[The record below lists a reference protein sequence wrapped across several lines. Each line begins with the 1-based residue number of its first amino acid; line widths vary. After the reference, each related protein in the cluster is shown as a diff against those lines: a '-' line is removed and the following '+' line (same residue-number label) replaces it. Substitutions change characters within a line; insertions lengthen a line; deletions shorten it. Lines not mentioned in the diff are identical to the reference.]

1 MTGYYYLDV
10 SLETKSPPELLLPT
24 YFKGKI
30 DQSLQT
36 IFGEIGGHTTV
47 DVLKFDQINQRAIL
61 RVPDAYYVKLRA
73 ALSLIASF
81 QEIPCCI
88 KVIAAS
94 PVLLALLDS
103 SSTV

>member
-10 SLETKSPPELLLPT
+10 SLDTDSRPELLLPT

-36 IFGEIGGHTTV
+36 VFGEIGGHTTV
-47 DVLKFDQINQRAIL
+47 DILKFDQNNQRAIL
-61 RVPDAYYVKLRA
+61 RVPSSYYVKLRA
-73 ALSLIASF
+73 ALTLISSF

-88 KVIAAS
+88 KVNTAS
-94 PVLLALLDS
+94 PVLLSLLDS
-103 SSTV
+103 SWS